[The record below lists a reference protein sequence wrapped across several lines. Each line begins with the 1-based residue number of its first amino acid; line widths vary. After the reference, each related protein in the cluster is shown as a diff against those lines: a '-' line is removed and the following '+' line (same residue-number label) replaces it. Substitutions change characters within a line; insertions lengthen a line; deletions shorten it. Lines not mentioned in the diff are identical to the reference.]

1 MSWHCEWI
9 FLQYFASQLQY
20 APLASKFDHS
30 STQLQMLQ
38 KNDKL
43 SLLCFKDPLQVGYPA
58 SEINKAQEE
67 EKQQTQVQCKC
78 KLILD
83 SVD

>member
-1 MSWHCEWI
+1 MSTVSWHCEWI

-38 KNDKL
+38 KNYKL
-43 SLLCFKDPLQVGYPA
+43 SYVLRTHFKLATLPLKSTKPKKKKNNKLKSSVNA
-58 SEINKAQEE
+58 S
-67 EKQQTQVQCKC
+67 
-78 KLILD
+78 
-83 SVD
+83 